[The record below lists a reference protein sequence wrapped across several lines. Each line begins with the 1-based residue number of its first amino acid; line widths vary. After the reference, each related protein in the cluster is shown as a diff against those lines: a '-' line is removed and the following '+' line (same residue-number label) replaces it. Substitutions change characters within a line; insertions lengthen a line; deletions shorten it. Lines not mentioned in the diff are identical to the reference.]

1 MTNNVLFI
9 KRSSICDLQ
18 HRWVEFT

>member
-1 MTNNVLFI
+1 MTNNVFFI
-9 KRSSICDLQ
+9 KWSSICDLQ